1 MSGRRENFRPAARIA
16 LFAILLSLLPPAGA
30 HGHGAAAEFDRH
42 ADFCSTEGPTGPA
55 PATPLPADGSQKACA
70 HCDGC
75 SSNAGSAWALPSRAA
90 ATFARRTTPRAM
102 VVVALPV
109 AVPAELIAAR
119 PRGPPQLA

>member
-1 MSGRRENFRPAARIA
+1 MPGRRDNFRPAARTA

-30 HGHGAAAEFDRH
+30 HGHGATVAFDRH
-42 ADFCSTEGPTGPA
+42 ADFCSTEGTTDPA
-55 PATPLPADGSQKACA
+55 PAMPLPGDGRQKACA

-90 ATFARRTTPRAM
+90 PTFARRTTPRAK
-102 VVVALPV
+102 VVVALPA
-109 AVPAELIAAR
+109 AVPAELIAAP